1 MAVAPQVKSSRPLL
15 WTGVAAAAIA
25 AAILLVLIFGL
36 HRDPRVIPSPLV
48 GGQAPEFSLP
58 LFDGGTLATPV
69 LRGRVVV
76 INFWASWCF
85 PACYEEAPHLQRIW
99 DRYRDRGVVVVG
111 VNIQDQDRPAR
122 EFLARFGQTFPNGMD
137 PTGKISIDYGVYGV
151 PETFFVDRKGR
162 IVSKYAGAVTEETLA
177 SEIEPLLADAD
188 GASP

>member
-99 DRYRDRGVVVVG
+99 DRYRDRGLTVVG

-122 EFLARFGQTFPNGMD
+122 DFIARFEQTFPNGVD
-137 PTGKISIDYGVYGV
+137 RLGKISIDYGVYGV
-151 PETFFVDRKGR
+151 PETFLIDRKGR
-162 IVSKYAGAVTEETLA
+162 IVHKYVGAVTEETLA

>member
-122 EFLARFGQTFPNGMD
+122 DFIARFEQTFPNGVD
-137 PTGKISIDYGVYGV
+137 RLGKISIDYGVYGV
-151 PETFFVDRKGR
+151 PETFLIDRKGR
-162 IVSKYAGAVTEETLA
+162 IVHKYAGAVTEETLA

>member
-99 DRYRDRGVVVVG
+99 DLYRDRGLTVVG

-122 EFLARFGQTFPNGMD
+122 DFIARFEQTFPNGVD
-137 PTGKISIDYGVYGV
+137 RLGKISIDYGVYGV
-151 PETFFVDRKGR
+151 PETFLIDRKGR
-162 IVSKYAGAVTEETLA
+162 IVHKYAGAVTEETLA

>member
-99 DRYRDRGVVVVG
+99 DRYRDRGLTVVG

-122 EFLARFGQTFPNGMD
+122 DFIARFEQTFPDGVD
-137 PTGKISIDYGVYGV
+137 RLGKISIDYGVYGV
-151 PETFFVDRKGR
+151 PETFLIDRKGR
-162 IVSKYAGAVTEETLA
+162 IVHKYAGAVTEETLA

>member
-1 MAVAPQVKSSRPLL
+1 MAVAPRVKSSRPLL

-58 LFDGGTLATPV
+58 LFDGGTLATSA

>member
-99 DRYRDRGVVVVG
+99 DLYRDRGLTVVG

-122 EFLARFGQTFPNGMD
+122 DFIARFEQTFPNGVD
-137 PTGKISIDYGVYGV
+137 RLGKISIDYGVYGV
-151 PETFFVDRKGR
+151 PETFLIDRKGR
-162 IVSKYAGAVTEETLA
+162 IVHKYVGAVTEETLA

>member
-58 LFDGGTLATPV
+58 LFDGGALHTTA
-69 LRGRVVV
+69 LRGKVVV
-76 INFWASWCF
+76 VNFWASWCF

-122 EFLARFGQTFPNGMD
+122 DFVARFEQTFPNGVD
-137 PTGKISIDYGVYGV
+137 RLGKISIDYGVYGV
-151 PETFFVDRKGR
+151 PETFLIDRKGR
-162 IVSKYAGAVTEETLA
+162 IVHKYAGAVTEETLA

>member
-99 DRYRDRGVVVVG
+99 DRYRDRGLTVVG

-122 EFLARFGQTFPNGMD
+122 DFIARFEQTFPNGVD
-137 PTGKISIDYGVYGV
+137 RLGKISIDYGVYGV
-151 PETFFVDRKGR
+151 PETFLIDRKGR
-162 IVSKYAGAVTEETLA
+162 IVHKYAGAVTEETLA

>member
-36 HRDPRVIPSPLV
+36 QRDPRVIPSPLV

-58 LFDGGTLATPV
+58 LFDGGTLATPA
-69 LRGRVVV
+69 LHGRVVV

-122 EFLARFGQTFPNGMD
+122 DFIARFEQTFPNGVD
-137 PTGKISIDYGVYGV
+137 RLGKISIDYGVYGV
-151 PETFFVDRKGR
+151 PETFLIDRKGR
-162 IVSKYAGAVTEETLA
+162 IVHKYVGAVTEETLA